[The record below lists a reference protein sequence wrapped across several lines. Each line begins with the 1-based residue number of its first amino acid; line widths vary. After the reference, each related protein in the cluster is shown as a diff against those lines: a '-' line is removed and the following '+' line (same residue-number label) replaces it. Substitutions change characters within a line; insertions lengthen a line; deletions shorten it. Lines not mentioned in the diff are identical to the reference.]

1 MDTTAGVQLKNS
13 LDATSLSP
21 QQLWEAGICRPVL
34 FKRNEGS
41 KRLEKK
47 KKNIVCGHEATR
59 SRSEPSQKTF
69 CLHGLSSYPKLCGL
83 EYRPTYSLPKG
94 IAIPPKSEI
103 SLCQNVNPFCTHAPG
118 GRWRLLF
125 KKSANFQDINVP
137 LRVSVK
143 LQANTVRP

>member
-1 MDTTAGVQLKNS
+1 MPPHYPHSSSGKLAFAGLCYSRGMKAQRGWK
-13 LDATSLSP
+13 
-21 QQLWEAGICRPVL
+21 
-34 FKRNEGS
+34 
-41 KRLEKK
+41 KK

-69 CLHGLSSYPKLCGL
+69 CLHGLSSYPKLCGV

-125 KKSANFQDINVP
+125 KKPANFQDINVP